1 MSNAKLTLQIRR
13 DRIHPTF
20 YKFYRTNFMQKID
33 TILQFTRSDQTNHV
47 NHIIKIVPCKAA
59 LLRQE
64 KQDS

>member
-1 MSNAKLTLQIRR
+1 MEYILPFINSIAQIL
-13 DRIHPTF
+13 
-20 YKFYRTNFMQKID
+20 MQKID
-33 TILQFTRSDQTNHV
+33 TILQFTRSDQTNHA